1 MTAPGVPT
9 IWARVAALVL
19 AGSALGACAATEDS
33 LPPALRSDER
43 PTTTAVVE
51 PAGDGTDG
59 VGDPYFPQAGNSG
72 YDVEA
77 YDLVFDVRIQGVD
90 HLDAT
95 ATITLTATQHLR
107 SFHLDLL
114 GFDVGSVTVDGV
126 AATFTR
132 DGRELIVTPAEPLS
146 DGAEA
151 TVVVDYA
158 GTPGRSGDLMGD
170 GGLIG
175 DGGWVV
181 LSDEWSTV
189 IAEPV
194 GAATWFPSND
204 HPSDKATVAV
214 TATVAA
220 GLEAVAGGRLVERTD
235 GPTTSTFRWVAA
247 EPMSPYLASL
257 TVGDMH
263 LAEQAG
269 PPGVSIV
276 NAVPAGPTNLLEA
289 AISRFPEMIAFFG
302 ERFGPYPFADAG
314 NVVVP
319 GLPPLAL
326 ETQTRSVLAL
336 SIMNPALGTTPDEVT
351 AHELAHQ
358 WFGDAVGPA
367 NWKAIWLNEGFATY
381 GEWLW
386 LEHIGGPSVK
396 EPAQAAHDGD
406 PALDV
411 PPADPGPTHLFGR
424 TVYQRGGMFLVELR
438 TLLGEPRFHELLRT
452 WVDQHRFG
460 VATTE
465 QFVALAVEVAGDQ
478 GPQVQALADGWLY
491 ADKIPELTP

>member
-1 MTAPGVPT
+1 MTLAVRIAGVVKRFGNHTAVDDLSFEVPT
-9 IWARVAALVL
+9 GVIYGVL
-19 AGSALGACAATEDS
+19 GPNGAGKSTTLRMMNDIIAPDAGVIELFGA
-33 LPPALRSDER
+33 LPPGGAAAQRIGFLPEER
-43 PTTTAVVE
+43 
-51 PAGDGTDG
+51 
-59 VGDPYFPQAGNSG
+59 
-72 YDVEA
+72 
-77 YDLVFDVRIQGVD
+77 
-90 HLDAT
+90 
-95 ATITLTATQHLR
+95 
-107 SFHLDLL
+107 
-114 GFDVGSVTVDGV
+114 
-126 AATFTR
+126 
-132 DGRELIVTPAEPLS
+132 
-146 DGAEA
+146 
-151 TVVVDYA
+151 
-158 GTPGRSGDLMGD
+158 
-170 GGLIG
+170 GLYPKM
-175 DGGWVV
+175 
-181 LSDEWSTV
+181 
-189 IAEPV
+189 PV
-194 GAATWFPSND
+194 G
-204 HPSDKATVAV
+204 
-214 TATVAA
+214 
-220 GLEAVAGGRLVERTD
+220 
-235 GPTTSTFRWVAA
+235 
-247 EPMSPYLASL
+247 
-257 TVGDMH
+257 
-263 LAEQAG
+263 
-269 PPGVSIV
+269 
-276 NAVPAGPTNLLEA
+276 
-289 AISRFPEMIAFFG
+289 EMIAFFG

-396 EPAQAAHDGD
+396 ESAQAAHDGD
-406 PALDV
+406 PDLDV